1 MYAGEPPWHG
11 LDTRVSGLAT
21 SAQAIKV
28 ARLDWEVDKLPP
40 SSKGLKAPLA
50 AAAWRVV
57 RRDPGSQ
64 FDGAVLGRVP
74 EDFTPLQN
82 REAFAFF
89 DSIVGE
95 DQAIYETA
103 GALGRGE
110 KVWMLARMAGELRV
124 AGDDVV
130 EPYLLLSNSHDGSGG
145 VQLRFTPVRVVCWN
159 TLTMALHMSR
169 GIEVRHTPDL
179 RTRLEQAAANL
190 GLIKRGL
197 AELGMTFQQ
206 MARLPLTSRTLHR
219 YVSSVFPYPPG
230 RGQGALE
237 IRARQLRDAASRL
250 FEAGKGNSAPRIRGT
265 LWAAYNAVTE
275 LVDHHSN
282 NPATDEGLWTIWF
295 GEGASLKVRAYEC
308 ALELLRVQHGRE
320 TLPRAG
326 FRPRETRRPEGLVVD
341 AAGAPAVR
349 GPRRTPVAE
358 PEPVCAWQTTQDEM
372 LPDSGSRTTRRL
384 CARRADEGE
393 PAGCGRASRGS
404 FGPE

>member
-1 MYAGEPPWHG
+1 MSHSLNIENGQAALMYAGEPPWHG
-11 LDTRVSGLAT
+11 LGTRVSGLAT

-40 SSKGLKAPLA
+40 PPEIPTTPPA

-95 DQAIYETA
+95 DEAVYETA

-110 KVWMLARMAGELRV
+110 KVWMLARMAGEIRV

-169 GIEVRHTPDL
+169 GIEVSHTPDL
-179 RTRLEQAAANL
+179 RARLEQAAASL

-197 AELGMTFQQ
+197 ADLGMTFQQ
-206 MARLPLTSRTLHR
+206 MARLPLTSRTLHG
-219 YVSSVFPYPPG
+219 YLSSVFPYPPG
-230 RGQGALE
+230 RGQVVDETRTRDL
-237 IRARQLRDAASRL
+237 RADASRL
-250 FEAGKGNSAPRIRGT
+250 FETGKGNTAPRVRGT

-275 LVDHHSN
+275 LVDHHRN
-282 NPATDEGLWTIWF
+282 NPSNDDGLRNIWF
-295 GEGASLKVRAYEC
+295 GEGAGTKVRAYEC

-320 TLPRAG
+320 TLASTG
-326 FRPRETRRPEGLVVD
+326 FRPREARRREGLVVD

-349 GPRRTPVAE
+349 GARRTPVAA
-358 PEPVCAWQTTQDEM
+358 PEPACNWQT
-372 LPDSGSRTTRRL
+372 
-384 CARRADEGE
+384 AADEAFTGLRAE
-393 PAGCGRASRGS
+393 DEAPAFCAAGR
-404 FGPE
+404 